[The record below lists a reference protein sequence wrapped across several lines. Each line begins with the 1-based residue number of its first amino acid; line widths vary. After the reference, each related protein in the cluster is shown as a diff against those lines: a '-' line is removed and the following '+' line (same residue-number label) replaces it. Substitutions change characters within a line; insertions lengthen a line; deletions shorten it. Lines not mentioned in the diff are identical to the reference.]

1 MTDKKIKIKVVNSSG
16 SEAFKAA
23 GIEIPRSFNDVLEL
37 PFYKANELVAAL
49 SGIAAVETSFVTDS
63 LQNDVQQSVVEVE
76 VATLNLAID
85 AERQINV
92 ELTAKL
98 AEQQLLTDGL
108 KAQIA
113 TLEAVKPVEEETTKT
128 AEVEA
133 VKPAEVEAVKPAEVT
148 AAKASTKKDVK

>member
-63 LQNDVQQSVVEVE
+63 LQNDVQQSAVDVALQGLEAE

-98 AEQQLLTDGL
+98 AEQQLLADGL

-113 TLEAVKPVEEETTKT
+113 TLEAVKPVEVETTK
-128 AEVEA
+128 A
-133 VKPAEVEAVKPAEVT
+133 AEVEAVKPAEVT